1 MILSSL
7 EKTEYKRY
15 TETFNFSEFLKN
27 KTVLITGSG
36 GMTGNAIVKWILF
49 ENEIHNNNTKIYA
62 STRKPKN
69 IPDYIENNDNVEM
82 CEFGKEEEVIGD
94 RNVDYIIHAAS
105 PTERDF
111 FMAYPVE
118 TFEIIVSGTMKML
131 ELARKK
137 NARFILLSS
146 VEVYGTP
153 DSNAPIS
160 EGMVGAIDCMN
171 IRNGYPLGKKGAE
184 FLAHAYS
191 KEYGCDIRIARISA
205 IQGLYQSYEEL
216 RIFNEIAR
224 CILENKNLVM
234 KSDGKSKKSIVY
246 TLDAVSGVLTA
257 LFKGEN
263 GEAYN
268 VTNPETFLSMKDMA
282 EYLFETFNP
291 KVSIEYDIAPEAKTG
306 YLPHISLVQ
315 DITKISAIGWK
326 PITDLRKI
334 YEIDLKR
341 WEDL

>member
-7 EKTEYKRY
+7 EKTEYIRY
-15 TETFNFSEFLKN
+15 TDEFKFAEFLKN

-62 STRKPKN
+62 STRYPQN
-69 IPDYIENNDNVEM
+69 IPDYIGKNDNIEM
-82 CEFGKEEEVIGD
+82 CEFGKEEDVIGD
-94 RNVDYIIHAAS
+94 RTVDYIIHAAS

-118 TFEIIVSGTMKML
+118 TFEIIVSGTIKML
-131 ELARKK
+131 ELAKRK

-153 DSNAPIS
+153 DSDAPIS
-160 EGMVGAIDCMN
+160 EDVVGAIDCMN

-184 FLAHAYS
+184 FLTYAYS

-224 CILENKNLVM
+224 CIIENKNLVM
-234 KSDGKSKKSIVY
+234 KSDGKSKKSIIY
-246 TLDAVSGVLTA
+246 TLDAVSGVLSA
-257 LFKGEN
+257 LFMGEC

-268 VTNPETFLSMKDMA
+268 ITNPETFLSMKDMA

-291 KVSIEYDIAPEAKTG
+291 KLTIEFDIAPVSQTG

-315 DITKISAIGWK
+315 DISKISEIGWK
-326 PITDLRKI
+326 PITDLKKI

>member
-62 STRKPKN
+62 STRNPHN
-69 IPDYIENNDNVEM
+69 IPGYVESNDNIEM
-82 CEFGKEEEVIGD
+82 CEFGKEEEAIGE
-94 RNVDYIIHAAS
+94 VELDYIIHAAS

-131 ELARKK
+131 ELARRK

-153 DSNAPIS
+153 DSDEPIS
-160 EGMVGAIDCMN
+160 EELVGAIDCMN
-171 IRNGYPLGKKGAE
+171 VRSGYPLGKKGAE
-184 FLAHAYS
+184 FLTHAYS
-191 KEYGCDIRIARISA
+191 MEYGCDVRIARISA

-224 CILENKNLVM
+224 CIIENKNLVM

-257 LFKGEN
+257 LFKGKS

-268 VTNPETFLSMKDMA
+268 VTNPQTFLSMKDMA
-282 EYLFETFNP
+282 EYLFKTFNP
-291 KVSIEYDIAPEAKTG
+291 KVSIEYDIAPVSKTG

-315 DITKISAIGWK
+315 NITKISEIGWK
-326 PITDLRKI
+326 PLTDLKKI

-341 WEDL
+341 WEAL